1 VNRHQRCRGERQR
14 NIYQLGER
22 RRTALLAGFAALFR
36 ARTDESVSIRQ
47 RHQAL
52 PATEGTAI
60 GATSVRHLAIVR
72 LRVRRPPL
80 ARES

>member
-1 VNRHQRCRGERQR
+1 VNRHQRCSGERQR
-14 NIYQLGER
+14 NISYQLGEQR
-22 RRTALLAGFAALFR
+22 CAALLGMACFAAF
-36 ARTDESVSIRQ
+36 ADEPVSMR
-47 RHQAL
+47 RPHQAL
-52 PATEGTAI
+52 PAREGTAI